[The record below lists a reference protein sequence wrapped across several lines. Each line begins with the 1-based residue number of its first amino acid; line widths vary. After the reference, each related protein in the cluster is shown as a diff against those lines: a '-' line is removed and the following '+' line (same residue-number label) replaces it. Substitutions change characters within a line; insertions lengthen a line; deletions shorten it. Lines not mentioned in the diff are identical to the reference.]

1 MGRRN
6 EGWDEGTRDGT
17 NGRGMWVV
25 EWEGTSDANALPR
38 SVDCGTTEGVTKGNA
53 ITQIIHQKLAKLLP
67 NMKQNDAGMSPNN
80 GLN

>member
-6 EGWDEGTRDGT
+6 EGRDEGTRDGT

-38 SVDCGTTEGVTKGNA
+38 SVDCGTTEGVTKGDA
-53 ITQIIHQKLAKLLP
+53 ITQNILP
-67 NMKQNDAGMSPNN
+67 KSVKTVTQHEPKRCQNEPK
-80 GLN
+80 